1 MKRLTRLMAV
11 LLAVPVL
18 LSAAM
23 TATAGTASAAVARPA
38 GYSTGI
44 IFGGC
49 SPLQDGRFTV
59 IKWGGNLYWAECI
72 HLPFGWYWVESERG
86 CPDAARAP
94 ARIAGGPARV
104 IC

>member
-1 MKRLTRLMAV
+1 MKRLACIILT
-11 LLAVPVL
+11 LLAAVVL
-18 LSAAM
+18 
-23 TATAGTASAAVARPA
+23 AGACLAGPASAAAARPA

-59 IKWGGNLYWAECI
+59 IRHGGNLYWAECI